1 MQQRSLILLMSATV
15 VMVALA
21 VAALAT
27 GGGGAGRARADQRAL
42 PALAARLGEVASVEV
57 RRTGLDLTFVRHGRD
72 WGVAQKSGYPADA
85 GKIRRI
91 VLALADMTLVEPKT
105 REPSLYPR
113 LEVEDPGANPGT
125 GKSTLVTVKDE
136 SGADI
141 ARLIVG
147 KRAYDRLGEGTDGVY
162 VRKPG
167 DPQSWLARG
176 SLDFSGD
183 TPNWLARR
191 IIDIPDS
198 RIAKVSLAQPDG
210 TTLTLER
217 SKPDAKFALD
227 NPPKDDKYKSDTVL
241 SEPAMALETLDL
253 DDVRPA
259 AKLAVPDKGVTTA
272 SYTTFDGLTVAVK
285 LFPHDNKNWIAFT
298 ASGSGKTA
306 DEAKKIEGRVGRW
319 VYAIPSYKAKMM
331 RTKLADLLE
340 APKGS

>member
-1 MQQRSLILLMSATV
+1 MR
-15 VMVALA
+15 
-21 VAALAT
+21 
-27 GGGGAGRARADQRAL
+27 D
-42 PALAARLGEVASVEV
+42 
-57 RRTGLDLTFVRHGRD
+57 GRD
-72 WGVAQKSGYPADA
+72 WGVAQKSGYPADV

-105 REPSLYPR
+105 REPEPLSAPR
-113 LEVEDPGANPGT
+113 GRGSRAKANRPWSRSRT
-125 GKSTLVTVKDE
+125 SRAPT
-136 SGADI
+136 SRA
-141 ARLIVG
+141 LIVG
-147 KRAYDRLGEGTDGVY
+147 KRAYDRLGEGNDGVY

-176 SLDFSGD
+176 SLDFSD
-183 TPNWLARR
+183 DMPNWLDRR
-191 IIDIPDS
+191 IVDIPDN
-198 RIAKVSLAQPDG
+198 RIAKVGLTQPDG
-210 TTLTLER
+210 IDPDAR
-217 SKPDAKFALD
+217 AAAKPDAKFALD

-285 LFPHDNKNWIAFT
+285 LFPHDNKNWIAF
-298 ASGSGKTA
+298 AAPGSGKSRRRGEK
-306 DEAKKIEGRVGRW
+306 DRRPGRRW

-331 RTKLADLLE
+331 QTKLADLLE